1 MGGRAGK
8 EEALQRKPAG
18 SEGGQTKGN
27 PRSLPHPGLAGLTS
41 IIQAGYFPAEAGCTE
56 MPRGQAEGGSLQSHR
71 PQALRSEQPDSKLC
85 RPKNAGPSLRAELVF
100 RSTIPRK
107 ESGSSAE
114 GSV

>member
-41 IIQAGYFPAEAGCTE
+41 IIQAGYFPAEAGGTE
-56 MPRGQAEGGSLQSHR
+56 MPRGQAEGKACRAIGLRLFDLSNQTASFVDQRTQVPHSGQS
-71 PQALRSEQPDSKLC
+71 
-85 RPKNAGPSLRAELVF
+85 
-100 RSTIPRK
+100 
-107 ESGSSAE
+107 
-114 GSV
+114 